1 MQISHPSLA
10 EMISP
15 ILLLKA
21 DVEHKALTR
30 LRYEELDAGDTTTAG
45 PGPDDSEKLEFA
57 MKKYAYYQCSK
68 CKKVNFAYLK
78 ICWTLQISLR

>member
-1 MQISHPSLA
+1 MMA
-10 EMISP
+10 P

-30 LRYEELDAGDTTTAG
+30 LRYEELDPKDTATSS

-68 CKKVNFAYLK
+68 CKKVKCAYLK
-78 ICWTLQISLR
+78 FVEKYRFV